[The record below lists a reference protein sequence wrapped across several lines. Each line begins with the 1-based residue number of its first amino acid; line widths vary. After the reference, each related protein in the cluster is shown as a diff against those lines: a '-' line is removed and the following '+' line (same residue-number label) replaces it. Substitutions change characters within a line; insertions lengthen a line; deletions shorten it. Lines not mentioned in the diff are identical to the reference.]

1 MYSQGL
7 VVFHDKSY
15 NNNFFIKNDS
25 AEWIIK
31 MSLRIIIEDKYK
43 NAIKAKNTIEI
54 NTLRLIKSAIKDRDI
69 SNRSG
74 DNNKGIVD
82 LEILSLLQNLIKQRK
97 DSIDSFKVAS
107 RNDLIAVEQGE
118 IDVISQF
125 LPQQL
130 NEEDTE
136 KIIEKIISENNFYTL
151 KDMGGL
157 MKNLKS
163 SHAGSIDMALAGKIA
178 KSKLS

>member
-7 VVFHDKSY
+7 VVIHDKSY
-15 NNNFFIKNDS
+15 NTNFFLINDS
-25 AEWIIK
+25 TEWII
-31 MSLRIIIEDKYK
+31 MSLRAIIEGKYK
-43 NAIKAKNTIEI
+43 NALKSKNTNEI
-54 NTLRLIKSAIKDRDI
+54 NTLRLIKSAIKDKDI
-69 SNRSG
+69 SIRSG

-97 DSIDSFKVAS
+97 YSIDSFKVAS
-107 RNDLIAVEQGE
+107 REDLIAVEQGE
-118 IDVISQF
+118 IDVISQL

-136 KIIEKIISENNFYTL
+136 KLIEKIISENNFSTL

-157 MKNLKS
+157 MSNLKNR
-163 SHAGSIDMALAGKIA
+163 HAGSIDMTLAGRIA

>member
-1 MYSQGL
+1 
-7 VVFHDKSY
+7 
-15 NNNFFIKNDS
+15 
-25 AEWIIK
+25 

-54 NTLRLIKSAIKDRDI
+54 NTFRLIKSAIKDRDI

-118 IDVISQF
+118 IDVI
-125 LPQQL
+125 
-130 NEEDTE
+130 DR
-136 KIIEKIISENNFYTL
+136 
-151 KDMGGL
+151 
-157 MKNLKS
+157 KS
-163 SHAGSIDMALAGKIA
+163 AV
-178 KSKLS
+178 